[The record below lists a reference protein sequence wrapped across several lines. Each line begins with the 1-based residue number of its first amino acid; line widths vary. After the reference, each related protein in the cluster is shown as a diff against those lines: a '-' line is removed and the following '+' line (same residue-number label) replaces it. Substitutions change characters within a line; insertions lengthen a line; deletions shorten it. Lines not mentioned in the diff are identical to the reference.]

1 MTEVKKAP
9 KKKGAAFTV
18 IGPHDIDGMK
28 PGGTIH
34 IDDPTRAM
42 MLCKGGSIE
51 PVKTSEGEG

>member
-28 PGGTIH
+28 PGAPSTLTTPLG
-34 IDDPTRAM
+34 P
-42 MLCKGGSIE
+42 
-51 PVKTSEGEG
+51 